1 MIQSE
6 PTFGIRYNLFKEVR
20 GDHFNMST
28 TEEIRHR
35 LERLFEQQSLAVL
48 STFGNA
54 QPYASLVAFA
64 ADAAIERLFFST
76 SRSTRKFAN
85 MQTTPR
91 AALLVDSRSN
101 QDSDFHEA
109 VAVTATGR
117 VREIVASEKAVF
129 EDHYL
134 TRHPYLESFVRSPS
148 CARMVL
154 EVDTYILV
162 SRFQNVM
169 ELHIDR

>member
-1 MIQSE
+1 
-6 PTFGIRYNLFKEVR
+6 
-20 GDHFNMST
+20 MST
-28 TEEIRHR
+28 SEEIRQR

-48 STFGNA
+48 STFGDG

-85 MQTTPR
+85 MLATPR
-91 AALLVDSRSN
+91 VALLVDSRSN
-101 QDSDFHEA
+101 RDSDFHEA
-109 VAVTATGR
+109 VAATATGR
-117 VREIVASEKAVF
+117 AREIDPSEAALF
-129 EDHYL
+129 ERRYL
-134 TRHPYLESFVRSPS
+134 TRHPYLENFVRSPS

-154 EVDTYILV
+154 EVKTYILV